1 MTHRSQSLPQSAS
14 DSQQLV
20 LARSIG
26 TIGLGT
32 ATGLLLSI
40 PIWILPS
47 HERAPITSKDRLHL
61 WSQVYDLGKSTALT
75 IFPLCTLLFAGS
87 AWKAEAPEL
96 FLPANFIARN
106 RKIVLSLCSSLSV
119 SVIGFTVAFLMPGIK
134 RLKGAESDYTA
145 GQKPAFSTDEEIKKW
160 GQLHLVRLGFAATG
174 FVLAVAELA
183 SS

>member
-1 MTHRSQSLPQSAS
+1 MSAT

-20 LARSIG
+20 LTRSIG

-40 PIWILPS
+40 
-47 HERAPITSKDRLHL
+47 HL

-75 IFPLCTLLFAGS
+75 LFPLCTLLFAGS
-87 AWKAEAPEL
+87 AWRAETPDL
-96 FLPANFIARN
+96 YLPSNFIARN
-106 RKIVLSLCSSLSV
+106 RKIVLSLCSSLSA
-119 SVIGFTVAFLMPGIK
+119 SVIGFTVAFLLPGIK
-134 RLKGAESDYTA
+134 RLKGAENDYNA
-145 GQKPAFSTDEEIKKW
+145 GQKPSFSTDEEIKKW
-160 GQLHLVRLGFAATG
+160 GRLHLVRLGFAATG